1 MYWVPFSFFKS
12 SLLMSGN
19 SWFKS
24 FHDDLKFETYQYCF
38 FFLFS
43 KLKLIEPS
51 TSELDVANLPVKI
64 SSIRK
69 KMLVLEDVGK
79 SNFVPVH
86 RNESVE
92 AQRSKLPIYAE
103 EQSIMEA
110 INDNCV
116 CLSIIFNKEWK

>member
-1 MYWVPFSFFKS
+1 
-12 SLLMSGN
+12 
-19 SWFKS
+19 
-24 FHDDLKFETYQYCF
+24 
-38 FFLFS
+38 
-43 KLKLIEPS
+43 
-51 TSELDVANLPVKI
+51 
-64 SSIRK
+64 
-69 KMLVLEDVGK
+69 MLVLEDVGK